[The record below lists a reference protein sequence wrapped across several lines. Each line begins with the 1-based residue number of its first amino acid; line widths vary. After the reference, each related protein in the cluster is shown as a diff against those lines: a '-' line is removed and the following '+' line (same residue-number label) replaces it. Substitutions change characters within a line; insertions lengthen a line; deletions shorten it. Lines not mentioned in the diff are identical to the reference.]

1 MTLDVALLV
10 LRIAIVIALYAFLAA
25 LLLFIWQDVRAVSR
39 QIGAGQRAAAR
50 LVVVECGD
58 LPLEVGHEYPL
69 QPVTTLGRGPTNS
82 IVLPEPFASTDH
94 ALIVLR
100 RGQWWLE
107 DRQSRN
113 GTLLNGVPINEPVVL
128 TSGDVISIGRINL
141 RFETP

>member
-10 LRIAIVIALYAFLAA
+10 LRIAIAIALYAFLAV
-25 LLLFIWQDVRAVSR
+25 LLLFIWQDVRAISR
-39 QIGAGQRAAAR
+39 QVGEGQRVTAR

-58 LPLEVGHEYPL
+58 LPLGVGHEYPL

-113 GTLLNGVPINEPVVL
+113 GTLLNGVPISEPVVL
-128 TSGDVISIGRINL
+128 TSGDVIGIGRISL
-141 RFETP
+141 RFETS